1 MKFIDEVE
9 VLVRAGDGGR
19 GCVSFRREK
28 YRPRGGPEGGD
39 GGDGGD
45 VVFAVDAGLG
55 TLFDLTFQRHLRAG
69 RGEHGRGKGCNGANG
84 ADLEIRVP
92 PGTIV
97 TDVESGELVADL
109 TAPGA
114 RAVVAAGGRGG
125 RGNRHFASPTRQTPR
140 HAEPGRSGQERRL
153 RLELRVLAD
162 VGLVGKPN
170 AGKSTLLRALSAA
183 RPRVASYP
191 FTTLTPHLGVVHHGE
206 DVSFV
211 MADIPGLIEG
221 AHRGAGLGTRFLRH
235 LSRTSILAHLVDAS
249 AVDGSAPARDYDAVN
264 VELASY
270 GADLGGRTQIVV
282 ATKLD
287 LPGAREGLSALQT
300 ALGARGISVTG
311 ISAVTGEGVAELIR
325 RLADALARQRAA
337 GDGDRVRIDGEDDGA
352 RSGRAA
358 PGAGCDTVRA

>member
-9 VLVRAGDGGR
+9 VSVTAGDGGR

-69 RGEHGRGKGCNGANG
+69 RGEHGRGKGCNGADG

-92 PGTIV
+92 PGTVV
-97 TDVESGELVADL
+97 TDAESGELVADL

-125 RGNRHFASPTRQTPR
+125 RGNRHFARPTHQAPR
-140 HAEPGRSGQERRL
+140 YAEPGRAGQERRL

-170 AGKSTLLRALSAA
+170 AGKSTLLRAVSAA

-191 FTTLTPHLGVVHHGE
+191 FTTLTPHLGVVHHGDDE
-206 DVSFV
+206 IFV

-235 LSRTSILAHLVDAS
+235 LSRTSLLAHLVDAS
-249 AVDGSAPARDYDAVN
+249 TVDGSAPARDYDAVN
-264 VELASY
+264 AELASY
-270 GADLGGRTQIVV
+270 GADLRGRTQIVV

-287 LPGAREGLSALQT
+287 LPGAPEGFRALQT
-300 ALGARGISVTG
+300 ALGGRGVSVTG
-311 ISAVTGEGVAELIR
+311 ISAVTGDGVAELAR
-325 RLADALARQRAA
+325 VLADTLARRRADADRDQAQR
-337 GDGDRVRIDGEDDGA
+337 DGGDDGA
-352 RSGRAA
+352 LLRRRG
-358 PGAGCDTVRA
+358 PGAAGDTVRA